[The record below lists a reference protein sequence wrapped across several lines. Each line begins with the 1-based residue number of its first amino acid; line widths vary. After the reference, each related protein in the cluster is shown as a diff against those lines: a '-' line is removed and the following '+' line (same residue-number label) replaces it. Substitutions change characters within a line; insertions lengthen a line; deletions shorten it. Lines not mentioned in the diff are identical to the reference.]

1 MSTLHLTAPPTLKR
15 RTRLTTAIATLAVL
29 AAIATAAIILASRS
43 TNATHAAP
51 SVASA
56 NDTSAAYAPPHVP
69 VKIRTSSQAPAVGI
83 TANNQDSPAYTKA
96 ELYTKVR

>member
-15 RTRLTTAIATLAVL
+15 RTRLTAAIATLAVL

-43 TNATHAAP
+43 TNATNATHAAP

-69 VKIRTSSQAPAVGI
+69 VKIRTPSQAPAGGI

-96 ELYTKVR
+96 EL